1 VQLALR
7 IAVTRNAF
15 VRSTSLF
22 DRNNLYCT
30 SLFGNFDEPVDA
42 RDYTDGQLWLM
53 DGNSVTPGHP
63 LLVYRVSQG
72 DRGAIATVDGSH
84 LLTALRLIAQDEELL
99 VRVGDALDGPGW
111 PGAPRHTAGR
121 GQRPRQLSST
131 RYPFSVQGGYAA
143 GKLGS

>member
-1 VQLALR
+1 
-7 IAVTRNAF
+7 

-63 LLVYRVSQG
+63 LLVYRVSEG

-84 LLTALRLIAQDEELL
+84 LLTALRLIA
-99 VRVGDALDGPGW
+99 RMKSCWCGWATPGW
-111 PGAPRHTAGR
+111 ARMAWCTKASAGR
-121 GQRPRQLSST
+121 GQRPRRGST

-143 GKLGS
+143 GKAS